1 MTRNNTIILIIILAI
16 FIFALWALVP
26 LQRDEDNPVSKLGR
40 TGLRFGLDLA
50 GGVFLKY
57 ETVFAENA
65 TSQDKRSEVSRAI
78 TTIKKRIDKYGVTEP
93 VIQSE
98 GTDYIT
104 VKLPGFTDLDAAK
117 RLVEQTGFLEFR
129 EVELNAEGAPVYLS
143 NYLEQEQPQFIDQ
156 KETANRIF
164 VATVQD
170 QEGNAEHKTVAFLTA
185 SGNGSLV
192 FTDGAGNT
200 VTKEDLSD
208 VSGSLSW
215 VPARSDNGIPLTGEL
230 LADAAPNIDQ
240 SEVVP
245 SYVVSIEWNSQ
256 GAIIFDQIASR
267 LYNSGEYGTPQRALG
282 IFIDNSLLSNP
293 QILQQQYQGSGQI
306 EGSFTP
312 AQAEELAN
320 MLKSGALPMPLELY
334 NSEFTAGTLGSKF
347 IELSWLAGIIGIVLV
362 IAFMIA
368 YYRLPG
374 LFAGLALA
382 FYVVLVMFL
391 FKLIPVTLTLAGLGG
406 FILSIGMAVDANV
419 LIFERMKE
427 EIRTGRTLGAAVET
441 GFNRAWS
448 AIRDSNITTIIVCI
462 ILYWMGNLV
471 VGGEKVMGF
480 AMALGI
486 GVLISMFTAIMVT
499 RTLLRQCIHSRLGK
513 RMGLFNIYRGKS
525 NV

>member
-1 MTRNNTIILIIILAI
+1 MSRHNTIILILILAI
-16 FIFALWALVP
+16 FIFALWALIP
-26 LQRDEDNPVSKLGR
+26 LQTDEDKPVSKLGR

-57 ETVFAENA
+57 ETVLAENA
-65 TSQDKRSEVSRAI
+65 TSNEKRGEVSRAV

-98 GTDYIT
+98 GTEYIT

-129 EVELNAEGAPVYLS
+129 EVELNAGGEPVYLS
-143 NYLEQEQPQFIDQ
+143 KYLEQGQLRFIDPG
-156 KETANRIF
+156 ETADRVF
-164 VATVQD
+164 VADVYD
-170 QEGNAEHKTVAFLTA
+170 HEGNLSHKTTAFITT
-185 SGNGSLV
+185 GDNGSLV
-192 FTDGAGNT
+192 FEDAAGNT
-200 VTKEDLSD
+200 VTKEELSD
-208 VSGSLSW
+208 VSESLSW
-215 VPARSDNGIPLTGEL
+215 IPARGDNGIALTGDL
-230 LADAAPNIDQ
+230 LADAAPTIDQ
-240 SEVVP
+240 SEVIP
-245 SYVVSIEWNSQ
+245 SYVVSIEWNNEGS
-256 GAIIFDQIASR
+256 IIFDQIASR
-267 LYNSGEYGTPQRALG
+267 LYNSGEYGAPQRALG
-282 IFIDNSLLSNP
+282 IFIDNSLLSAP

-306 EGSFTP
+306 QGSFTP
-312 AQAEELAN
+312 AEAEELAN
-320 MLKSGALPMPLELY
+320 LLKSGALPMPLELY

-347 IELSWLAGIIGIVLV
+347 IELSWLAGLIGIILV
-362 IAFMIA
+362 IAFIAA

-374 LFAGLALA
+374 FFAGLALV

-427 EIRTGRTLGAAVET
+427 EFRTGRTLGAAVET

-462 ILYWMGNLV
+462 ILYWMGSLV

-486 GVLISMFTAIMVT
+486 GVMISMFTAIMVT
-499 RTLLRQCIHSRLGK
+499 RTLLRACIHTTLSK
-513 RMGLFNIYRGKS
+513 RAALFSIDRGKK
-525 NV
+525 